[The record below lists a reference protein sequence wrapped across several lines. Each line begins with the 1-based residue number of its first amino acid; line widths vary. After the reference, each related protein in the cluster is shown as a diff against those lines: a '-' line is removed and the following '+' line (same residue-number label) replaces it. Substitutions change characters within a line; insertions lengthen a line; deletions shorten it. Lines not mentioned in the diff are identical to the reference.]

1 MQAIQVQSL
10 VQEEL
15 PGEGND
21 NPLEHS
27 CPENPMDRG
36 AWLTTVHGVAQSWT
50 QLNRLS
56 VHESSLIST
65 YVKLLLTLVFA
76 FRTKS

>member
-1 MQAIQVQSL
+1 
-10 VQEEL
+10 
-15 PGEGND
+15 
-21 NPLEHS
+21 
-27 CPENPMDRG
+27 MDRG